1 MKWAKTITGKVA
13 IIMVS
18 VLIVVQVATV
28 YFFLNDEDLVKTA
41 DIISGWLMHMIAWTN
56 LTGILLVAFAI
67 WATSRVTKPFR
78 NFSKAADRIGRGEM
92 EEPLKEEGTAEL
104 VQASAAFNQMQRRIK
119 RLIEERT
126 RMLAAVAHDMRTA
139 VTRLN
144 LRSME
149 IENDTLRAKIQHDI
163 TEMSQ
168 IMETALTFARDD
180 SAKEPHQKVD
190 VAALLK
196 ALADDAEDIGDT
208 VTYSGPDAL
217 ITSIK
222 PISFHR
228 AVQNLVSN
236 ALKYAG
242 QAVITLCSE
251 GDALK
256 ITIYDSGMGIPD
268 DQLETMKE
276 AYARL
281 DTSRS
286 KDTGGLGLGL
296 TIANDI
302 VLSHGGTLTL
312 KNRTE
317 GGLEASITIPL

>member
-1 MKWAKTITGKVA
+1 
-13 IIMVS
+13 MVS
-18 VLIVVQVATV
+18 VLIVVQVASV
-28 YFFLNDEDLVKTA
+28 YFFFTDEDLVKTA
-41 DIISGWLMHMIAWTN
+41 DITSGWLLHMIAWTS
-56 LTGILLVAFAI
+56 LTGVVMVAFAI
-67 WATSRVTKPFR
+67 WAAARVTKPFR
-78 NFSKAADRIGRGEM
+78 NFSDAADRIGRGEM

-144 LRSME
+144 LRSIE
-149 IENDTLRAKIQHDI
+149 IESDELRAKIQSDI

-180 SAKEPHQKVD
+180 SAKEPHQRVD

-196 ALADDAEDIGDT
+196 ALTDDAQDIGDT
-208 VTYSGPDAL
+208 VTYTGPDTL
-217 ITSIK
+217 ITSLK
-222 PISFHR
+222 PISLHR

-242 QAVITLCSE
+242 HADILLSVEAAI
-251 GDALK
+251 LK
-256 ITIYDSGMGIPD
+256 ITVSDSGAGIPE
-268 DQLETMKE
+268 DQLDGMKE

-281 DTSRS
+281 DASRS
-286 KDTGGLGLGL
+286 KNTGGLGLGL

-302 VLSHGGTLTL
+302 VLSHGGSLTL
-312 KNRTE
+312 ANRTPR
-317 GGLEASITIPL
+317 GLEATITLPL